1 MGQPA
6 GSWLND
12 FRMPGLSQGNI
23 SAMVADENYVY
34 ILDNT
39 WAGEFGGDT
48 QLKKF
53 VRFDGENYEQL
64 GGFFKCTSCGRGYQT
79 SMIMDSQGN
88 IYIAGFFEGAFNE
101 DGSYVE
107 SPNLIRW
114 NTSQNEWEALSNG
127 INSWRINTLEIIGDS
142 LYIGGKQIYQVTQPD
157 LTTLDVSLV
166 ASMHLSTGEW
176 SAMDGGVFQEFKI
189 EAIVYDIEADGDGNL
204 FVGGNINQA
213 GSDSIS
219 FFSVIKWDPENGSWV
234 PTGGLP
240 YFPWDGA
247 DAQSSTVH
255 SLEYDAENNLIYA
268 GGYFGR
274 NTGPRGFAVHD
285 GTSWS
290 VIGGVGQPLSGVFR
304 VEDIYKDPQEN
315 RVYVGGTFNYE
326 DARDGNT
333 IGNGIGIY
341 NPATSSWEANPF
353 NGGVTGNAAAVKAFQ
368 RFNDEIYFGGTFSSA
383 GTFNAN
389 NLARWDGTKCD
400 VLGNGILSDHSNI
413 NDLVTWN
420 NKVIAGGSFSRF
432 STDSAYSLAIYDPAT
447 DEWSKLGGGIK
458 NAYGGQGEVNDLHL
472 DGDLLHVAGDFNVA
486 GGINTND
493 IATYDL
499 SSETWITYGDGI
511 ESTNGARLHTV
522 TVFEG
527 NLLIGGNFSAIDGQP
542 ADYLAI
548 YDGSSW
554 SELGDVDYPVL
565 SLFVDDTVLYVGGQF
580 SSINGNTKIRKI
592 GAYSDGSFH
601 PLARGLDNIVLSINK
616 DPRSGAI
623 LIGGQFGRAYDKDN
637 NPLTV
642 DALVAWN
649 DSTWLPFAGIMD
661 GYRRVEEIFVSE
673 DDAILITGRFET
685 LNGEIFNNL
694 AFFDGC
700 EFHPFDEG
708 TTGEDDIVKSVT
720 MLGDT
725 LFVGGSFT
733 NAGGYPSFGFGAYA
747 LSALPFNT
755 ECIPEIDFDATYYSC
770 ETQVDTLALPEELY
784 AYEWSTGSDS
794 ASAVFNSS
802 GIYNVTVHSELGYVT
817 KDTFTFVYEQ
827 PMDFSLGNDTTLVGG
842 FSVAA
847 PNNTFYTYEWNTG
860 DTLNSINVYTSG
872 EYGLNL
878 ITRGGCLSSDSVVVN
893 ITALPG
899 YAGGPGSGFTDHYE
913 ESSSALHAY
922 NGGTGHGFHSLFSLN
937 NTSSSFYQGGAG
949 DGSERYL
956 IQTDGNLLAYQGG
969 QNDGYGQMSLTNPLS
984 LSIFSGGP
992 KDGNHQSSLL
1002 SSGSLEIYEGSS
1014 GQGYQSLI
1022 SGALKSLT
1030 IYAGG
1035 QADGYAATF
1044 YLAQEV
1050 LRAVEKENKTN
1061 LAKVYPNPLTQNKL
1075 TIELPQF
1082 YQQGEV
1088 SFFNLQGQKVFKQ
1101 NFSNGDKI
1109 TIHLTRTSLKRG
1121 LYIILIQAGNDQY
1134 ESKVI
1139 YHY

>member
-12 FRMPGLSQGNI
+12 FGMPGISQGNI
-23 SAMVADENYVY
+23 SAMVSDENYIY

-48 QLKKF
+48 KLKKF
-53 VRFDGENYEQL
+53 VRFDGENYDQL
-64 GGFFKCTSCGRGYQT
+64 GGLFKCTSCGTGYHN
-79 SMIMDSQGN
+79 SMIMDAAGN
-88 IYIAGFFEGAFNE
+88 IYIGGAFEGAYNA

-114 NTSQNEWEALSNG
+114 NTTLEEWEAFSNG
-127 INSWRINTLEIIGDS
+127 IDSRRINAMEIIGDS
-142 LYIGGKQIYQVTQPD
+142 LYIGGRQIYQVTQPD

-166 ASMHLSTGEW
+166 ASMHLSTREW
-176 SAMDGGVFQEFKI
+176 SAMDGGVFQEFST

-213 GSDSIS
+213 GSDTIS
-219 FFSVIKWDPENGSWV
+219 FFSVIKWDSENGSWV

-255 SLEYDAENNLIYA
+255 SLESDAENNLIYA

-274 NTGPRGFAVHD
+274 NTGLRGFAVYD

-315 RVYVGGTFNYE
+315 KVYVGGTFNYE

-341 NPATSSWEANPF
+341 NPATSTWVVNPL
-353 NGGVTGNAAAVKAFQ
+353 NGGVTGNGASVKAFQ
-368 RFNDEIYFGGTFSSA
+368 RFNDDLYFGGDFDTA
-383 GTFNAN
+383 GAFNTN
-389 NLARWDGTKCD
+389 NLTRWNGYSCD
-400 VLGNGILSDHSNI
+400 VLGNGILSDNSII
-413 NDLVTWN
+413 NDMVEWN
-420 NKVIAGGSFSRF
+420 DKVIVGGQFSRF
-432 STDSAYSLAIYDPAT
+432 ATDAAYSLAIYDPAT
-447 DEWSKLGGGIK
+447 DEWSELGGGIK
-458 NAYGGQGEVNDLHL
+458 NAYGGQGVVNDLYL
-472 DGDLLHVAGDFNVA
+472 DGDILHVGGDFNGVGA
-486 GGINTND
+486 LPTRD
-493 IATYDL
+493 LASYDL
-499 SSETWITYGDGI
+499 INETWITYGEGI
-511 ESTNGARLHTV
+511 ANTSGARVYGITV
-522 TVFEG
+522 YEG
-527 NLLIGGNFSAIDGQP
+527 NLVIGGNFSSIDGQP

-554 SELGDVDYPVL
+554 SEPGEVDYPVL
-565 SLFVDDTVLYVGGQF
+565 SLFADDSVLYVGGQF
-580 SSINGNTKIRKI
+580 SSINGNNMIRKI
-592 GAYSDGSFH
+592 GAYSGGSFY
-601 PLARGLDNIVLSINK
+601 PLGRGVDNIVLSINK

-661 GYRRVEEIFVSE
+661 GYRRVEEIFVGD

-685 LNGEIFNNL
+685 LNGETFNNL

-700 EFHPFDEG
+700 GFHPFGQG
-708 TTGEDDIVKSVT
+708 TTGEDDIIKGIA
-720 MLGDT
+720 MIGDT
-725 LFVGGSFT
+725 IFVGGSFT
-733 NAGGYPSFGFGAYA
+733 NAGEYPSFGFGAYA

-755 ECIPEIDFDATYYSC
+755 ECIPEIDFNSTYYSC
-770 ETQVDTLALPEELY
+770 ETQLDTLALPEGFY

-794 ASAVFNSS
+794 TSAVFNSS
-802 GIYNVTVHSELGYVT
+802 RNYNVSIHSELGYVT

-827 PMDFSLGNDTTLVGG
+827 PIDFSLGSDTTLVGG
-842 FSVAA
+842 FSLTA

-860 DTLNSINVYTSG
+860 DTLNTINVYTSG
-872 EYGLNL
+872 VYGLNL

-899 YAGGPGSGFTDHYE
+899 YAGGPGSGFTDYHE

-922 NGGTGHGFHSLFSLN
+922 NGGVGHGFHSLFSLN
-937 NTSSSFYQGGAG
+937 NTSSTFYQGGAG
-949 DGSERYL
+949 DGSDIYL
-956 IQTDGNLLAYQGG
+956 LQADGNLLAYQGG
-969 QNDGYGQMSLTNPLS
+969 QNDGYGQMNLSNPLT
-984 LSIFSGGP
+984 LSIFSGGS

-1002 SSGSLEIYEGSS
+1002 SSGSLEIYEGSI
-1014 GQGYQSLI
+1014 GQGYQSLV
-1022 SGALKSLT
+1022 SGSIKSLA
-1030 IYAGG
+1030 IYTGG
-1035 QADGYAATF
+1035 QSDGYATAF

-1050 LRAVEKENKTN
+1050 LQAVEKENKTN
-1061 LAKVYPNPLTQNKL
+1061 LVKVYPNPLTQNKL

-1082 YQQGEV
+1082 YQQGQV
-1088 SFFNLQGQKVFKQ
+1088 SFIDLQGQKVLEQSFINLK
-1101 NFSNGDKI
+1101 NIKI
-1109 TIHLTRTSLKRG
+1109 NLTQTSIKKG
-1121 LYIILIQAGNDQY
+1121 LYIILIQADNDRY